1 MRHQKTGRKLSRRK
15 SHRTAMLA
23 NLAAS
28 LIKHGRVRTTE
39 AKAKEIRPFVER
51 LITFAKSGTLHDR
64 RIVYSRIRDGEAV
77 QRLFDVIAPTFTARQ
92 GGYTRILKLGFR
104 QGDNSPIALIEILDE
119 EVESKAASKKKPA
132 KKAKAKTEPKKT
144 APVVEE
150 AAEEAAPVVEE
161 AAEEATPVVEEVAE
175 EAAPVVEEAAEE
187 AAPET
192 VEADAAPVVEEA
204 APEAVEEVPEAVA
217 TPEPETKEE
226 PVADEA
232 PAESSDDA
240 AADDAAA
247 EDSKK

>member
-51 LITFAKSGTLHDR
+51 LITFAKRGTLHDR
-64 RIVYSRIRDGEAV
+64 RTVYSRIRDGEAV
-77 QRLFDVIAPTFTARQ
+77 QRLFDVIGPTFTNRQ

-119 EVESKAASKKKPA
+119 EVENKAASKKKPA

-161 AAEEATPVVEEVAE
+161 V
-175 EAAPVVEEAAEE
+175 AEE

-192 VEADAAPVVEEA
+192 VEAETEAVVEEA
-204 APEAVEEVPEAVA
+204 APEVVEEVPEAVA
-217 TPEPETKEE
+217 TPEPKAKKK
-226 PVADEA
+226 PAAKEA
-232 PAESSDDA
+232 PAESTDDT

>member
-51 LITFAKSGTLHDR
+51 LITFAKRGTLHDR
-64 RIVYSRIRDGEAV
+64 RTVYSRIRDGEAV
-77 QRLFDVIAPTFTARQ
+77 QRLFDVIGPTFTNRQ

-119 EVESKAASKKKPA
+119 EVENKAASKKKPA

-150 AAEEAAPVVEE
+150 AAEEDVPVVEA
-161 AAEEATPVVEEVAE
+161 AAEEAAPVVEEVAE
-175 EAAPVVEEAAEE
+175 EAAP
-187 AAPET
+187 ET
-192 VEADAAPVVEEA
+192 VEAETEAVVEEA
-204 APEAVEEVPEAVA
+204 APEVVEEVPEAVA
-217 TPEPETKEE
+217 TPEPKAKKK
-226 PVADEA
+226 PAAKEA
-232 PAESSDDA
+232 PAESTDDT